1 MKKTDNQLME
11 QLIVHENMRAFEE
24 LVIRY
29 RRSAVQFAFRYC
41 RDHYLAED
49 LAQEAFA
56 RIFLQRKKFLLS
68 GNFRAYFFQ
77 ILRNI
82 CIDYYRGHS
91 KIKEEQLVEEI
102 VSGEITGNQNNEH
115 LTLLKSLFRSLN
127 EKYKTVLY
135 LYEFE
140 RLTYHQIAKVM
151 KIGQGQV
158 RMLLYRARKKLK
170 KIAKEELKV
179 HEKELDRIYE
189 LE

>member
-1 MKKTDNQLME
+1 MKKTDNHLMQ
-11 QLIVHENMRAFEE
+11 QLIAEENIRAFEE

-29 RRSAVQFAFRYC
+29 RKSAVQFAFRYC
-41 RDHYLAED
+41 RDYYLAED

-56 RIFLQRKKFLLS
+56 RIFLHREKFLLTGS
-68 GNFRAYFFQ
+68 FRAYFFR

-82 CIDYYRGHS
+82 CIDYHRRHS
-91 KIKEEQLVEEI
+91 KIKEQQLVEGI
-102 VSGEITGNQNNEH
+102 IGGEAENRDRQEEH
-115 LTLLKSLFRSLN
+115 LTLLKLLFQSLN

-140 RLTYHQIAKVM
+140 RLTYQEIAKVM

-170 KIAKEELKV
+170 KIAKGELKV
-179 HEKELDRIYE
+179 HEEELN
-189 LE
+189 